1 MKHAR
6 GKRFLAAFLS
16 VAMTV
21 SMLSTQVFAAEM
33 PENATSAVTLSD
45 EDKPT
50 QNKPTKKVTDA
61 NVADMQITLYAVG
74 SEVLNPTG
82 SPYAVSG
89 NAGTVGTGN
98 VAYEIS
104 DIYGNDVD
112 GYFTDVTFHFA
123 HGDKMESNGSDAFN
137 RHPVLSDY
145 PEWQGDWMYDFS
157 KCDADQTVTL
167 KYMTG
172 PKKWVVNGKTN
183 GTSAVANVI
192 KVYLKLPS
200 DCLVT
205 YTDGVDDEVLFED
218 QTYTVKE
225 GSETPAFV
233 GTPER
238 ENWVFTGWSPEV
250 SDTVTGDV
258 TYVAQWEKGTSHK
271 PRKGV
276 TATDVSKM
284 EIRFYGTGTEVLNPN
299 NEPYSV
305 GGTSGKVGT
314 DNVAYEIGDIYGND
328 VDGYSIDIT
337 FHFAHGDKMEANG
350 SAAFNRHPVLKNYPE
365 WQGNWVY
372 DFSKCDADQTLT
384 LSYNPNSRKWVV
396 PGSNNMTSAV
406 ANVIQVYMNLSYTVT
421 YTDGVDGEDVFA
433 DQTYTALKGEET
445 PAFVGT
451 PERENWVFTGWSP
464 EVSDTVTG
472 DVTYV
477 AQWEKGTSKKPRKG
491 VTATDVSKMEIRFY
505 GTGTEVLNPNNE
517 PYSVGG
523 TSGKVGTDNVAYEIG
538 DIYGNDVDGYSI
550 DITFHFAHGDKME
563 ANGSA
568 AFNRH
573 PVLKNYPEWQGN
585 WVYDFSKCDADQT
598 LTLSYNPNSRK
609 WVVPGSN
616 NMTSAVANVIQVYM
630 NLSYTV
636 TYTDGVDGEEVF
648 ADQTYTALK
657 GNETPDFVGTP
668 ERENWV
674 FTGWSPAVSDT
685 VTGDVTYVAQW
696 EKGTS
701 HKPSKGVTATDVSKM
716 QIRFYG
722 TGTEV
727 LNPNNEP
734 YSLGG
739 TAGKVGTDNV
749 AYEIGDIYGN
759 DVDGYF
765 IDIDFHFAHGDKM
778 EANGRDAFNRHS
790 TLSKYPEWQ
799 GNWVYD
805 FENCEADQ
813 TLTLVYD
820 TGYRK
825 WIVPGSNNMT
835 SAVANVI
842 KVYMAITPYTV
853 TYTDGVTDEEI
864 FADETYTVGE
874 GSLTPA
880 FTGTPEREGY
890 TFAGWDQEIADV
902 VTQDVTY
909 TAVWTANT
917 YTLTLDA
924 GEGMVDPATVT
935 VTYDAAIG
943 ELPVP
948 TRDGY
953 EFAGWTDENGVIVTA
968 DTVYMTAGDSTLTAQ
983 WEEIPEEPGTVD
995 PEDPDD
1001 TQNPDDPQKPGDG
1014 TQDSGDNTQGSGDDT
1029 QKPGDTENVDDN
1041 DVPQSG
1047 ADNNTTNNA
1056 PQTGDESSLALLL
1069 TMLLASAA
1077 GFGVMGLRRRE
1088 EK

>member
-1 MKHAR
+1 
-6 GKRFLAAFLS
+6 
-16 VAMTV
+16 
-21 SMLSTQVFAAEM
+21 M

-123 HGDKMESNGSDAFN
+123 HGDKMESNSSDAFN

-172 PKKWVVNGKTN
+172 TKKWVVNGKTN

-238 ENWVFTGWSPEV
+238 E
-250 SDTVTGDV
+250 
-258 TYVAQWEKGTSHK
+258 
-271 PRKGV
+271 
-276 TATDVSKM
+276 
-284 EIRFYGTGTEVLNPN
+284 
-299 NEPYSV
+299 
-305 GGTSGKVGT
+305 
-314 DNVAYEIGDIYGND
+314 
-328 VDGYSIDIT
+328 
-337 FHFAHGDKMEANG
+337 
-350 SAAFNRHPVLKNYPE
+350 
-365 WQGNWVY
+365 
-372 DFSKCDADQTLT
+372 
-384 LSYNPNSRKWVV
+384 
-396 PGSNNMTSAV
+396 
-406 ANVIQVYMNLSYTVT
+406 
-421 YTDGVDGEDVFA
+421 
-433 DQTYTALKGEET
+433 
-445 PAFVGT
+445 
-451 PERENWVFTGWSP
+451 
-464 EVSDTVTG
+464 
-472 DVTYV
+472 
-477 AQWEKGTSKKPRKG
+477 
-491 VTATDVSKMEIRFY
+491 
-505 GTGTEVLNPNNE
+505 
-517 PYSVGG
+517 
-523 TSGKVGTDNVAYEIG
+523 
-538 DIYGNDVDGYSI
+538 
-550 DITFHFAHGDKME
+550 
-563 ANGSA
+563 
-568 AFNRH
+568 
-573 PVLKNYPEWQGN
+573 
-585 WVYDFSKCDADQT
+585 
-598 LTLSYNPNSRK
+598 
-609 WVVPGSN
+609 
-616 NMTSAVANVIQVYM
+616 
-630 NLSYTV
+630 
-636 TYTDGVDGEEVF
+636 
-648 ADQTYTALK
+648 
-657 GNETPDFVGTP
+657 
-668 ERENWV
+668 
-674 FTGWSPAVSDT
+674 
-685 VTGDVTYVAQW
+685 
-696 EKGTS
+696 
-701 HKPSKGVTATDVSKM
+701 
-716 QIRFYG
+716 
-722 TGTEV
+722 
-727 LNPNNEP
+727 
-734 YSLGG
+734 
-739 TAGKVGTDNV
+739 
-749 AYEIGDIYGN
+749 
-759 DVDGYF
+759 
-765 IDIDFHFAHGDKM
+765 
-778 EANGRDAFNRHS
+778 
-790 TLSKYPEWQ
+790 
-799 GNWVYD
+799 
-805 FENCEADQ
+805 
-813 TLTLVYD
+813 
-820 TGYRK
+820 
-825 WIVPGSNNMT
+825 
-835 SAVANVI
+835 
-842 KVYMAITPYTV
+842 
-853 TYTDGVTDEEI
+853 
-864 FADETYTVGE
+864 
-874 GSLTPA
+874 
-880 FTGTPEREGY
+880 GY

-924 GEGMVDPATVT
+924 GEGTVDPATVT

-968 DTVYMTAGDSTLTAQ
+968 DTVYTMTGDSTLTAQ

-1001 TQNPDDPQKPGDG
+1001 TQNPDDTQKPDDG
-1014 TQDSGDNTQGSGDDT
+1014 TQGGDDTQKPGDNTQGSGDDT
-1029 QKPGDTENVDDN
+1029 QKPGDTENIDDN

-1077 GFGVMGLRRRE
+1077 GFGMMGLRRRE

>member
-33 PENATSAVTLSD
+33 PENTDSAVTLSD

-50 QNKPTKKVTDA
+50 LNKPTKKVTDA

-145 PEWQGDWMYDFS
+145 PEWQGNWVYDFS

-172 PKKWVVNGKTN
+172 TKKWVVNGKTN

-233 GTPER
+233 GMPER

-250 SDTVTGDV
+250 SDTVTGNV
-258 TYVAQWEKGTSHK
+258 TYVAQWEKATAHK
-271 PRKGV
+271 PTKGV
-276 TATDVSKM
+276 TDSDVSKM
-284 EIRFYGTGTEVLNPN
+284 QIRFYGTGTEVLNPN
-299 NEPYSV
+299 DEPYSV

-350 SAAFNRHPVLKNYPE
+350 SAAFNRHTVLSDYPE

-396 PGSNNMTSAV
+396 PGST
-406 ANVIQVYMNLSYTVT
+406 
-421 YTDGVDGEDVFA
+421 
-433 DQTYTALKGEET
+433 
-445 PAFVGT
+445 
-451 PERENWVFTGWSP
+451 
-464 EVSDTVTG
+464 
-472 DVTYV
+472 
-477 AQWEKGTSKKPRKG
+477 
-491 VTATDVSKMEIRFY
+491 
-505 GTGTEVLNPNNE
+505 
-517 PYSVGG
+517 
-523 TSGKVGTDNVAYEIG
+523 
-538 DIYGNDVDGYSI
+538 
-550 DITFHFAHGDKME
+550 
-563 ANGSA
+563 
-568 AFNRH
+568 
-573 PVLKNYPEWQGN
+573 
-585 WVYDFSKCDADQT
+585 
-598 LTLSYNPNSRK
+598 
-609 WVVPGSN
+609 

-657 GNETPDFVGTP
+657 GEETPAFDGTP

-674 FTGWSPAVSDT
+674 FTGWSPEVSDT

-701 HKPSKGVTATDVSKM
+701 HKPTKGVTDADVSKM

-727 LNPNNEP
+727 VNTENNEP
-734 YSLGG
+734 FSVSVKAADDVSY
-739 TAGKVGTDNV
+739 T
-749 AYEIGDIYGN
+749 IGDVYGN
-759 DVDGYF
+759 DVDGYYV
-765 IDIDFHFAHGDKM
+765 DIAFHFASGDAL
-778 EANGRDAFNRHS
+778 EENGRAALNRHPV
-790 TLSKYPEWQ
+790 LSDYPEWQ

-805 FENCEADQ
+805 FENCDADQ

-820 TGYRK
+820 TNYRK
-825 WIVPGSNNMT
+825 WVVPGANNMT

-853 TYTDGVTDEEI
+853 TYTDGVADEEI

-924 GEGMVDPATVT
+924 GEGTVDPATVT

-1001 TQNPDDPQKPGDG
+1001 TQNPDDPQKPDDG
-1014 TQDSGDNTQGSGDDT
+1014 TQDPGDNTQGSGDDT

-1047 ADNNTTNNA
+1047 ADNNTTNNT

>member
-172 PKKWVVNGKTN
+172 TKKWVVNGKTN

-271 PRKGV
+271 PSKGV

-284 EIRFYGTGTEVLNPN
+284 QIRFYGTGTEVLNPN
-299 NEPYSV
+299 DEPYSL
-305 GGTSGKVGT
+305 GGTSGKVGA
-314 DNVAYEIGDIYGND
+314 DNVAYEIGEIYGND
-328 VDGYSIDIT
+328 VDGYFIDIN

-421 YTDGVDGEDVFA
+421 YTDGIDGEDVFA

-477 AQWEKGTSKKPRKG
+477 AQWEKGTS
-491 VTATDVSKMEIRFY
+491 
-505 GTGTEVLNPNNE
+505 
-517 PYSVGG
+517 
-523 TSGKVGTDNVAYEIG
+523 
-538 DIYGNDVDGYSI
+538 
-550 DITFHFAHGDKME
+550 
-563 ANGSA
+563 
-568 AFNRH
+568 
-573 PVLKNYPEWQGN
+573 
-585 WVYDFSKCDADQT
+585 
-598 LTLSYNPNSRK
+598 
-609 WVVPGSN
+609 
-616 NMTSAVANVIQVYM
+616 
-630 NLSYTV
+630 
-636 TYTDGVDGEEVF
+636 
-648 ADQTYTALK
+648 
-657 GNETPDFVGTP
+657 
-668 ERENWV
+668 
-674 FTGWSPAVSDT
+674 
-685 VTGDVTYVAQW
+685 
-696 EKGTS
+696 

-727 LNPNNEP
+727 LNPNDEP

-759 DVDGYF
+759 DVDGYY
-765 IDIDFHFAHGDKM
+765 IDITFHFAHGDKM

-842 KVYMAITPYTV
+842 QVYMKITPYTV
-853 TYTDGVTDEEI
+853 TYTDGVADEEI
-864 FADETYTVGE
+864 FADESYTVGE

-924 GEGMVDPATVT
+924 GEGTVDPATVT

-1001 TQNPDDPQKPGDG
+1001 TQNPDDTQKPDDG
-1014 TQDSGDNTQGSGDDT
+1014 TQGGDDTQKPGDNTQGSGDDT

>member
-123 HGDKMESNGSDAFN
+123 HGDKMEINGRNAFN
-137 RHPVLSDY
+137 GHRVLKDY
-145 PEWQGDWMYDFS
+145 PEWQGDWIYDFS
-157 KCDADQTVTL
+157 KCEADQTVTM
-167 KYMTG
+167 KYM
-172 PKKWVVNGKTN
+172 PKINKWYVDGKNN

-200 DCLVT
+200 DCTVT

-218 QTYTVKE
+218 QSYTVKE
-225 GSETPAFV
+225 GSETPAFD

-238 ENWVFTGWSPEV
+238 ENWVFTGWSPE
-250 SDTVTGDV
+250 
-258 TYVAQWEKGTSHK
+258 
-271 PRKGV
+271 
-276 TATDVSKM
+276 
-284 EIRFYGTGTEVLNPN
+284 
-299 NEPYSV
+299 
-305 GGTSGKVGT
+305 
-314 DNVAYEIGDIYGND
+314 
-328 VDGYSIDIT
+328 
-337 FHFAHGDKMEANG
+337 
-350 SAAFNRHPVLKNYPE
+350 
-365 WQGNWVY
+365 
-372 DFSKCDADQTLT
+372 
-384 LSYNPNSRKWVV
+384 
-396 PGSNNMTSAV
+396 
-406 ANVIQVYMNLSYTVT
+406 
-421 YTDGVDGEDVFA
+421 
-433 DQTYTALKGEET
+433 
-445 PAFVGT
+445 
-451 PERENWVFTGWSP
+451 
-464 EVSDTVTG
+464 
-472 DVTYV
+472 
-477 AQWEKGTSKKPRKG
+477 
-491 VTATDVSKMEIRFY
+491 
-505 GTGTEVLNPNNE
+505 
-517 PYSVGG
+517 
-523 TSGKVGTDNVAYEIG
+523 
-538 DIYGNDVDGYSI
+538 
-550 DITFHFAHGDKME
+550 
-563 ANGSA
+563 
-568 AFNRH
+568 
-573 PVLKNYPEWQGN
+573 
-585 WVYDFSKCDADQT
+585 
-598 LTLSYNPNSRK
+598 
-609 WVVPGSN
+609 
-616 NMTSAVANVIQVYM
+616 
-630 NLSYTV
+630 
-636 TYTDGVDGEEVF
+636 
-648 ADQTYTALK
+648 
-657 GNETPDFVGTP
+657 
-668 ERENWV
+668 
-674 FTGWSPAVSDT
+674 VSDT

-805 FENCEADQ
+805 FENCDADQ

-842 KVYMAITPYTV
+842 QVYMKITPYTV
-853 TYTDGVTDEEI
+853 TYTDGVADEEI
-864 FADETYTVGE
+864 FADESYTVGE

-924 GEGMVDPATVT
+924 GEGTVDPATVT

-995 PEDPDD
+995 P
-1001 TQNPDDPQKPGDG
+1001 
-1014 TQDSGDNTQGSGDDT
+1014 
-1029 QKPGDTENVDDN
+1029 
-1041 DVPQSG
+1041 
-1047 ADNNTTNNA
+1047 
-1056 PQTGDESSLALLL
+1056 
-1069 TMLLASAA
+1069 
-1077 GFGVMGLRRRE
+1077 
-1088 EK
+1088 

>member
-16 VAMTV
+16 AAMTV

-33 PENATSAVTLSD
+33 PENTSPAVTLD
-45 EDKPT
+45 DGDKPT
-50 QNKPTKKVTDA
+50 LNKPKRALTDA
-61 NVADMQITLYAVG
+61 DVAKMQITLYASG
-74 SEVLNPTG
+74 TEVLNPTG

-89 NAGTVGTGN
+89 NSGTVGTDN
-98 VAYEIS
+98 VAYEIGEM
-104 DIYGNDVD
+104 YGNDVD
-112 GYFTDVTFHFA
+112 GYFIDVTFHFA
-123 HGDKMESNGSDAFN
+123 HGDKMEINGRNAFN
-137 RHPVLSDY
+137 GHRVLKDY
-145 PEWQGDWMYDFS
+145 PEWQGDWIYDFT
-157 KCDADQTVTL
+157 KCEADQTVTM
-167 KYMTG
+167 KYM
-172 PKKWVVNGKTN
+172 PKINKWYVDGKNN

-200 DCLVT
+200 DCTVT

-218 QTYTVKE
+218 QSYTVKE
-225 GSETPAFV
+225 GSETPAFS
-233 GTPER
+233 GTPTR

-258 TYVAQWEKGTSHK
+258 TYVAQWEKGTSKK
-271 PRKGV
+271 PSKGV

-299 NEPYSV
+299 DEPYSV

-328 VDGYSIDIT
+328 VDGYFIDIN

-372 DFSKCDADQTLT
+372 DFDNCEADQTLT
-384 LSYNPNSRKWVV
+384 LSYNPKSNKWVV
-396 PGSNNMTSAV
+396 PGSTNMTAAV

-421 YTDGVDGEDVFA
+421 YTDGVDDEVLFED
-433 DQTYTALKGEET
+433 QSYTVKEGSET
-445 PAFVGT
+445 PAFSGT
-451 PERENWVFTGWSP
+451 PTRENWVFTGWSP

-477 AQWEKGTSKKPRKG
+477 AQWEKGTSKKPSKG

-505 GTGTEVLNPNNE
+505 GTGTEVLNPNDE

-538 DIYGNDVDGYSI
+538 DIYGNDVDGYFI
-550 DITFHFAHGDKME
+550 DINFHFAHGDKME

-585 WVYDFSKCDADQT
+585 WVYDFDNCEADQT
-598 LTLSYNPNSRK
+598 LTLSYNPKSNK
-609 WVVPGSN
+609 WVVPGST
-616 NMTSAVANVIQVYM
+616 NMTSAVSNVIQVYM

-657 GNETPDFVGTP
+657 GEETPAFDGTP

-701 HKPSKGVTATDVSKM
+701 HKPTKKVTDADVSKM

-727 LNPNNEP
+727 VNTDNNEP
-734 YSLGG
+734 FSVSVKAADDVSY
-739 TAGKVGTDNV
+739 T
-749 AYEIGDIYGN
+749 IGDVYGN
-759 DVDGYF
+759 DVDGYYV
-765 IDIDFHFAHGDKM
+765 DIAFHFASGDAL
-778 EANGRDAFNRHS
+778 EENGRAAFNRHPV
-790 TLSKYPEWQ
+790 LSDYPEWQ

-805 FENCEADQ
+805 FENCDADQ

-820 TGYRK
+820 TNYRK
-825 WIVPGSNNMT
+825 WVVPGANNMT

-853 TYTDGVTDEEI
+853 TYTDGVADEEI

-890 TFAGWDQEIADV
+890 TFASWDQEIADV
-902 VTQDVTY
+902 VTQDITY

-917 YTLTLDA
+917 YTLTLNA
-924 GEGMVDPATVT
+924 GEGTVDPATIT

-1001 TQNPDDPQKPGDG
+1001 TQNPDDTQKPDDG
-1014 TQDSGDNTQGSGDDT
+1014 TQGGDDT

-1047 ADNNTTNNA
+1047 ADNNTTNNT

>member
-16 VAMTV
+16 AAMTV

-33 PENATSAVTLSD
+33 PENTPPAVTLD
-45 EDKPT
+45 DGDKPT
-50 QNKPTKKVTDA
+50 LNKPKRALTDA
-61 NVADMQITLYAVG
+61 DVAKMQITLYASG
-74 SEVLNPTG
+74 TEVLNPTG

-89 NAGTVGTGN
+89 NSGTVGTDN
-98 VAYEIS
+98 VAYEIGEM
-104 DIYGNDVD
+104 YGNDVD
-112 GYFTDVTFHFA
+112 GYFIDVTFHFA
-123 HGDKMESNGSDAFN
+123 HGDKMEINGRNAFN
-137 RHPVLSDY
+137 GHRVLKDY
-145 PEWQGDWMYDFS
+145 PEWQGDWIYDFS
-157 KCDADQTVTL
+157 KCEADQTVTM
-167 KYMTG
+167 KYM
-172 PKKWVVNGKTN
+172 PKINKWYVDGKNN

-200 DCLVT
+200 DCTVT

-218 QTYTVKE
+218 QSYTVKE
-225 GSETPAFV
+225 GSETPAFS
-233 GTPER
+233 GTPTR
-238 ENWVFTGWSPEV
+238 KNWVFTGWSPEV

-258 TYVAQWEKGTSHK
+258 TYVAQWEKATANK
-271 PRKGV
+271 PTKGV
-276 TATDVSKM
+276 TDSDVSRM
-284 EIRFYGTGTEVLNPN
+284 QIRFYGTGTEVLNPN

-328 VDGYSIDIT
+328 VDGYFIDIK

-350 SAAFNRHPVLKNYPE
+350 SAAFNRHTVLSKYPE

-372 DFSKCDADQTLT
+372 DFDNCSADQTLT
-384 LSYNPNSRKWVV
+384 LSYNPNSRKWIV

-406 ANVIQVYMNLSYTVT
+406 S
-421 YTDGVDGEDVFA
+421 
-433 DQTYTALKGEET
+433 
-445 PAFVGT
+445 
-451 PERENWVFTGWSP
+451 
-464 EVSDTVTG
+464 
-472 DVTYV
+472 
-477 AQWEKGTSKKPRKG
+477 
-491 VTATDVSKMEIRFY
+491 
-505 GTGTEVLNPNNE
+505 
-517 PYSVGG
+517 
-523 TSGKVGTDNVAYEIG
+523 
-538 DIYGNDVDGYSI
+538 
-550 DITFHFAHGDKME
+550 
-563 ANGSA
+563 
-568 AFNRH
+568 
-573 PVLKNYPEWQGN
+573 
-585 WVYDFSKCDADQT
+585 
-598 LTLSYNPNSRK
+598 
-609 WVVPGSN
+609 
-616 NMTSAVANVIQVYM
+616 NVIQVYM

-657 GNETPDFVGTP
+657 GSETPAFSGTP
-668 ERENWV
+668 TRENWV
-674 FTGWSPAVSDT
+674 FTGWSPEVSDT

-701 HKPSKGVTATDVSKM
+701 HKPTKKVTDADVSKM

-727 LNPNNEP
+727 VNTDNNEP
-734 YSLGG
+734 FSLSVKAADDVSY
-739 TAGKVGTDNV
+739 T
-749 AYEIGDIYGN
+749 IGDVYGN
-759 DVDGYF
+759 DVDGYYV
-765 IDIDFHFAHGDKM
+765 DIAFHFASGDAL
-778 EANGRDAFNRHS
+778 EENGRAAFNRHPV
-790 TLSKYPEWQ
+790 LSDYPEWQ

-805 FENCEADQ
+805 FENCDADQ

-820 TGYRK
+820 TNYRK
-825 WIVPGSNNMT
+825 WVVPGANNMT

-853 TYTDGVTDEEI
+853 TYTDGVADEEI
-864 FADETYTVGE
+864 FADESYTVGE

-917 YTLTLDA
+917 YTLTLNA
-924 GEGMVDPATVT
+924 GEGTVDPATIT

-1001 TQNPDDPQKPGDG
+1001 TQNPDDPQKPDDG
-1014 TQDSGDNTQGSGDDT
+1014 TQDPGDNTQGSGDDT

-1047 ADNNTTNNA
+1047 ADNNTTNNT

-1077 GFGVMGLRRRE
+1077 ALGVMGLRRRE

>member
-33 PENATSAVTLSD
+33 PENTDSAVTLSD

-172 PKKWVVNGKTN
+172 TKKWVVNGKTN

-200 DCLVT
+200 DCTVT

-218 QTYTVKE
+218 QSYTVKE
-225 GSETPAFV
+225 GSETPAFS
-233 GTPER
+233 GTPTR

-271 PRKGV
+271 PTKKV
-276 TATDVSKM
+276 T
-284 EIRFYGTGTEVLNPN
+284 
-299 NEPYSV
+299 
-305 GGTSGKVGT
+305 
-314 DNVAYEIGDIYGND
+314 
-328 VDGYSIDIT
+328 
-337 FHFAHGDKMEANG
+337 
-350 SAAFNRHPVLKNYPE
+350 
-365 WQGNWVY
+365 
-372 DFSKCDADQTLT
+372 DA
-384 LSYNPNSRKWVV
+384 
-396 PGSNNMTSAV
+396 
-406 ANVIQVYMNLSYTVT
+406 
-421 YTDGVDGEDVFA
+421 
-433 DQTYTALKGEET
+433 
-445 PAFVGT
+445 
-451 PERENWVFTGWSP
+451 
-464 EVSDTVTG
+464 
-472 DVTYV
+472 
-477 AQWEKGTSKKPRKG
+477 
-491 VTATDVSKMEIRFY
+491 
-505 GTGTEVLNPNNE
+505 
-517 PYSVGG
+517 
-523 TSGKVGTDNVAYEIG
+523 
-538 DIYGNDVDGYSI
+538 
-550 DITFHFAHGDKME
+550 
-563 ANGSA
+563 
-568 AFNRH
+568 
-573 PVLKNYPEWQGN
+573 
-585 WVYDFSKCDADQT
+585 
-598 LTLSYNPNSRK
+598 
-609 WVVPGSN
+609 
-616 NMTSAVANVIQVYM
+616 
-630 NLSYTV
+630 
-636 TYTDGVDGEEVF
+636 
-648 ADQTYTALK
+648 
-657 GNETPDFVGTP
+657 
-668 ERENWV
+668 
-674 FTGWSPAVSDT
+674 
-685 VTGDVTYVAQW
+685 
-696 EKGTS
+696 
-701 HKPSKGVTATDVSKM
+701 DVSKM

-722 TGTEV
+722 TGTEAV
-727 LNPNNEP
+727 NTDNNEP
-734 YSLGG
+734 FSVSVKAADDVSY
-739 TAGKVGTDNV
+739 T
-749 AYEIGDIYGN
+749 IGDVYGN
-759 DVDGYF
+759 DVDGYYV
-765 IDIDFHFAHGDKM
+765 DIAFHFASGDAL
-778 EANGRDAFNRHS
+778 EENGRAAFNRHPV
-790 TLSKYPEWQ
+790 LSDYPEWQ

-805 FENCEADQ
+805 FENCDADQ

-820 TGYRK
+820 TNYRK
-825 WIVPGSNNMT
+825 WVVPGANNMT

-864 FADETYTVGE
+864 FADESYTVGE

-924 GEGMVDPATVT
+924 GEGTVDPATVT

-1001 TQNPDDPQKPGDG
+1001 TQNPDDTQKPDDG
-1014 TQDSGDNTQGSGDDT
+1014 TQGGDDTQKPGDNTQGSGDDT

>member
-16 VAMTV
+16 AAMTV

-33 PENATSAVTLSD
+33 PENTSPAVTLD
-45 EDKPT
+45 DGDKPT
-50 QNKPTKKVTDA
+50 LNKPKRALTDA
-61 NVADMQITLYAVG
+61 DVAKMQITLYASG
-74 SEVLNPTG
+74 TEVLNPTG

-89 NAGTVGTGN
+89 NSGTVGTDN
-98 VAYEIS
+98 VAYEIGEM
-104 DIYGNDVD
+104 YGNDVD
-112 GYFTDVTFHFA
+112 GYFIDVTFHFA
-123 HGDKMESNGSDAFN
+123 HGDKMEINGRNAFN
-137 RHPVLSDY
+137 GHRVLKDY
-145 PEWQGDWMYDFS
+145 PEWQGDWIYDFT
-157 KCDADQTVTL
+157 KCEADQTVTM
-167 KYMTG
+167 KYM
-172 PKKWVVNGKTN
+172 PKINKWYVDGKNN

-200 DCLVT
+200 DCTVT

-218 QTYTVKE
+218 QSYTVKE
-225 GSETPAFV
+225 GSETPAFS
-233 GTPER
+233 GTPTR

-258 TYVAQWEKGTSHK
+258 TYVAQWEKGTANK
-271 PRKGV
+271 PSKGV

-299 NEPYSV
+299 DEPYSV

-328 VDGYSIDIT
+328 VDGYFIDIN

-372 DFSKCDADQTLT
+372 DFDNCEADQTLT
-384 LSYNPNSRKWVV
+384 LSYNPKSNKWVV
-396 PGSNNMTSAV
+396 PGSTNMTSAV
-406 ANVIQVYMNLSYTVT
+406 S
-421 YTDGVDGEDVFA
+421 
-433 DQTYTALKGEET
+433 
-445 PAFVGT
+445 
-451 PERENWVFTGWSP
+451 
-464 EVSDTVTG
+464 
-472 DVTYV
+472 
-477 AQWEKGTSKKPRKG
+477 
-491 VTATDVSKMEIRFY
+491 
-505 GTGTEVLNPNNE
+505 
-517 PYSVGG
+517 
-523 TSGKVGTDNVAYEIG
+523 
-538 DIYGNDVDGYSI
+538 
-550 DITFHFAHGDKME
+550 
-563 ANGSA
+563 
-568 AFNRH
+568 
-573 PVLKNYPEWQGN
+573 
-585 WVYDFSKCDADQT
+585 
-598 LTLSYNPNSRK
+598 
-609 WVVPGSN
+609 
-616 NMTSAVANVIQVYM
+616 NVIQVYM

-657 GNETPDFVGTP
+657 GEETPAFDGTP

-701 HKPSKGVTATDVSKM
+701 HKPTKKVTDADVSKM

-727 LNPNNEP
+727 VNTDNNEP
-734 YSLGG
+734 FSVSVKAADDVSY
-739 TAGKVGTDNV
+739 T
-749 AYEIGDIYGN
+749 IGDVYGN
-759 DVDGYF
+759 DVDGYYV
-765 IDIDFHFAHGDKM
+765 DIAFHFASGDAL
-778 EANGRDAFNRHS
+778 EENGRAAFNRHPV
-790 TLSKYPEWQ
+790 LSDYPEWQ

-805 FENCEADQ
+805 FENCDADQ

-820 TGYRK
+820 TNYRK
-825 WIVPGSNNMT
+825 WVVPGANNMT

-853 TYTDGVTDEEI
+853 TYTDGVADEEI

-890 TFAGWDQEIADV
+890 TFASWDQEIADV
-902 VTQDVTY
+902 VTQDITY

-917 YTLTLDA
+917 YTLTLNA
-924 GEGMVDPATVT
+924 GEGTVDPATIT

-1001 TQNPDDPQKPGDG
+1001 TQNPDDTQKPDDG
-1014 TQDSGDNTQGSGDDT
+1014 TQGGDDT

-1047 ADNNTTNNA
+1047 ADNNTTNNT

>member
-33 PENATSAVTLSD
+33 PENTDSAVTLSD

-172 PKKWVVNGKTN
+172 TKKWVVNGKTN

-258 TYVAQWEKGTSHK
+258 TYVAQWEKGTSKK

-299 NEPYSV
+299 DEPYSL
-305 GGTSGKVGT
+305 GGTSGKVGA
-314 DNVAYEIGDIYGND
+314 DNVAYEIGEIYGND
-328 VDGYSIDIT
+328 VDGYFIDIN

-372 DFSKCDADQTLT
+372 DF
-384 LSYNPNSRKWVV
+384 
-396 PGSNNMTSAV
+396 
-406 ANVIQVYMNLSYTVT
+406 
-421 YTDGVDGEDVFA
+421 
-433 DQTYTALKGEET
+433 
-445 PAFVGT
+445 
-451 PERENWVFTGWSP
+451 
-464 EVSDTVTG
+464 
-472 DVTYV
+472 
-477 AQWEKGTSKKPRKG
+477 
-491 VTATDVSKMEIRFY
+491 
-505 GTGTEVLNPNNE
+505 
-517 PYSVGG
+517 
-523 TSGKVGTDNVAYEIG
+523 
-538 DIYGNDVDGYSI
+538 
-550 DITFHFAHGDKME
+550 
-563 ANGSA
+563 
-568 AFNRH
+568 
-573 PVLKNYPEWQGN
+573 
-585 WVYDFSKCDADQT
+585 
-598 LTLSYNPNSRK
+598 
-609 WVVPGSN
+609 
-616 NMTSAVANVIQVYM
+616 
-630 NLSYTV
+630 
-636 TYTDGVDGEEVF
+636 
-648 ADQTYTALK
+648 
-657 GNETPDFVGTP
+657 
-668 ERENWV
+668 
-674 FTGWSPAVSDT
+674 
-685 VTGDVTYVAQW
+685 
-696 EKGTS
+696 
-701 HKPSKGVTATDVSKM
+701 
-716 QIRFYG
+716 
-722 TGTEV
+722 
-727 LNPNNEP
+727 
-734 YSLGG
+734 
-739 TAGKVGTDNV
+739 
-749 AYEIGDIYGN
+749 
-759 DVDGYF
+759 
-765 IDIDFHFAHGDKM
+765 
-778 EANGRDAFNRHS
+778 
-790 TLSKYPEWQ
+790 
-799 GNWVYD
+799 
-805 FENCEADQ
+805 ENCDADQ

-820 TGYRK
+820 TNYRK
-825 WIVPGSNNMT
+825 WVVPGANNMT

-853 TYTDGVTDEEI
+853 TYTDGVADEEI
-864 FADETYTVGE
+864 FADESYTVGE

-924 GEGMVDPATVT
+924 GEGTVDPATVT

-953 EFAGWTDENGVIVTA
+953 EFAGWTDENGAIVTA
-968 DTVYMTAGDSTLTAQ
+968 DTVYTMTGDSTLTAQ

-1014 TQDSGDNTQGSGDDT
+1014 TQDPGDNTQGSGDDT

-1047 ADNNTTNNA
+1047 ADNNTTNNT

>member
-172 PKKWVVNGKTN
+172 TKKWVVNGKTN

-200 DCLVT
+200 DCTVT

-218 QTYTVKE
+218 QSYTVKE
-225 GSETPAFV
+225 GSETPAFD

-258 TYVAQWEKGTSHK
+258 TYVAQWEKATANK
-271 PRKGV
+271 PTKGV
-276 TATDVSKM
+276 TDSDVS
-284 EIRFYGTGTEVLNPN
+284 R
-299 NEPYSV
+299 
-305 GGTSGKVGT
+305 
-314 DNVAYEIGDIYGND
+314 
-328 VDGYSIDIT
+328 
-337 FHFAHGDKMEANG
+337 
-350 SAAFNRHPVLKNYPE
+350 
-365 WQGNWVY
+365 
-372 DFSKCDADQTLT
+372 
-384 LSYNPNSRKWVV
+384 
-396 PGSNNMTSAV
+396 
-406 ANVIQVYMNLSYTVT
+406 
-421 YTDGVDGEDVFA
+421 
-433 DQTYTALKGEET
+433 
-445 PAFVGT
+445 
-451 PERENWVFTGWSP
+451 
-464 EVSDTVTG
+464 
-472 DVTYV
+472 
-477 AQWEKGTSKKPRKG
+477 
-491 VTATDVSKMEIRFY
+491 
-505 GTGTEVLNPNNE
+505 
-517 PYSVGG
+517 
-523 TSGKVGTDNVAYEIG
+523 
-538 DIYGNDVDGYSI
+538 
-550 DITFHFAHGDKME
+550 
-563 ANGSA
+563 
-568 AFNRH
+568 
-573 PVLKNYPEWQGN
+573 
-585 WVYDFSKCDADQT
+585 
-598 LTLSYNPNSRK
+598 
-609 WVVPGSN
+609 
-616 NMTSAVANVIQVYM
+616 
-630 NLSYTV
+630 
-636 TYTDGVDGEEVF
+636 
-648 ADQTYTALK
+648 
-657 GNETPDFVGTP
+657 
-668 ERENWV
+668 
-674 FTGWSPAVSDT
+674 
-685 VTGDVTYVAQW
+685 
-696 EKGTS
+696 
-701 HKPSKGVTATDVSKM
+701 M

-727 LNPNNEP
+727 VNTDNNEP
-734 YSLGG
+734 FSVSVKAADDVSY
-739 TAGKVGTDNV
+739 T
-749 AYEIGDIYGN
+749 IGDVYGN
-759 DVDGYF
+759 DVDGYYV
-765 IDIDFHFAHGDKM
+765 DIVFHFASGDAL
-778 EANGRDAFNRHS
+778 EENGRAAFNRHPV
-790 TLSKYPEWQ
+790 LSDYPEWQ

-805 FENCEADQ
+805 FENCDADQ

-842 KVYMAITPYTV
+842 QVYMKITPYTV
-853 TYTDGVTDEEI
+853 TYTDGVADEEI
-864 FADETYTVGE
+864 FADESYTVGE

-924 GEGMVDPATVT
+924 GEGTVDPATVT

-1001 TQNPDDPQKPGDG
+1001 TQNPDDTQKPDDG
-1014 TQDSGDNTQGSGDDT
+1014 TQGGDDTQKPGDNTQGSGDDT

-1077 GFGVMGLRRRE
+1077 GFGMMGLRRRE